1 MGSDSDHPAFTT
13 PLPDGGGVFLL
24 GDSTGRLAAAGGEVR
39 RQLGRHVMKNNR
51 IIIFDTTLRDGEQC
65 PGASM
70 NLREKLEVARQL
82 ARLKV
87 DVIEGG
93 FPVISDGDFHAVQ
106 TIAKEIKGPII
117 AGLARCVPKDIDAA
131 GAAVKPA
138 GKRGRIHVFLA
149 TSKIHREFK
158 LGKARDEI
166 IRLAVEGV
174 ARAKSLVEDVEFSP
188 EDGSR
193 TEPDFLIEVCK
204 AVVAAGATTVNI
216 PDTVGWAV
224 PEQYGALIAQLHA
237 SVREFQTGKAIISVH
252 CHNDLGLAVAN
263 SLAAVRAGARQVEC
277 TVNGIG
283 ERAGNAALEEIV
295 MALKTRAEFFGGYQL
310 GVNTREIV
318 KSSRLVSR
326 MSGLVVQR
334 SKAIVGENAFA
345 HSSGIHQDGILKK
358 RETYEIMDPQEVGW
372 GVTELPLTKHSGR
385 AAVAVRLRHLGFK
398 MTDADVAAI
407 FARFKEIGDK
417 KKFVYDD
424 DLVSLVEGHI
434 TEVPE
439 TWSLDY
445 LSVTSGSQTVPTATV
460 RMKKPGAKAGES
472 EVLQDASIGDGPVD
486 AVLKAMDRLTRTP
499 GKLMDYSLRA
509 VSQGKDALGEVT
521 VKVDFN
527 DGNLVVGKGASTD
540 IIEASAR
547 AYLNAINRHLT
558 AQQEGRRALP
568 QP

>member
-1 MGSDSDHPAFTT
+1 
-13 PLPDGGGVFLL
+13 
-24 GDSTGRLAAAGGEVR
+24 
-39 RQLGRHVMKNNR
+39 MKNKR

-70 NLREKLEVARQL
+70 NLREKLEIARQL

-87 DVIEGG
+87 DVIEAG
-93 FPVISDGDFHAVQ
+93 FPVISDGDFEAVQ
-106 TIAKEIKGPII
+106 SIAREIKGPIVC
-117 AGLARCVPKDIDAA
+117 GLARCVAKDIDAA
-131 GAAVKPA
+131 GEALKPA
-138 GKRGRIHVFLA
+138 SPRARIHVFLA

-158 LGKARDEI
+158 LGKAQEEI
-166 IRLAVEGV
+166 VRLAVGGV
-174 ARAKSLVEDVEFSP
+174 KRAKTFVDDVEFSP

-193 TEPDFLIEVCK
+193 TEPDFLARVCL

-224 PEQYGALIAQLHA
+224 PEQYGALIKGLYDQVPEFRSGK
-237 SVREFQTGKAIISVH
+237 SVISVH

-263 SLAAVRAGARQVEC
+263 SLAAVHAGARQVEC

-283 ERAGNAALEEIV
+283 ERAGNAALEEIT
-295 MALKTRAEFFGGYQL
+295 MAIKTRGDFFAGFSSGI
-310 GVNTREIV
+310 NTREIL
-318 KSSRLVSR
+318 KASRLVSR

-358 RETYEIMDPQEVGW
+358 RETYEIMDPKVVGW
-372 GVTELPLTKHSGR
+372 GGTELPLTKHSGR
-385 AAVAVRLRHLGFK
+385 AAVAARLKHLGFK
-398 MTDADVAAI
+398 MAEADVNAI

-424 DLVSLVEGHI
+424 DLATLVEGVF

-445 LSVTSGSQTVPTATV
+445 LNVTSGNHTVPTATV
-460 RMKKPGAKAGES
+460 RLRKSGDKSAKV
-472 EVLQDASIGDGPVD
+472 EVLQDAGIGDGPVD
-486 AVLKAMDRLTRTP
+486 ATLKAIDRLARTQ
-499 GKLMDYSLRA
+499 GRLMHYSLRA

-521 VKVDFN
+521 VKVNFG
-527 DGNLVVGKGASTD
+527 DGELITGKGASTD
-540 IIEASAR
+540 VIEASAR
-547 AYLNAINRHLT
+547 AYLNALNRWLSNKKS
-558 AQQEGRRALP
+558 GRGDGSRRLGG
-568 QP
+568 

>member
-1 MGSDSDHPAFTT
+1 
-13 PLPDGGGVFLL
+13 
-24 GDSTGRLAAAGGEVR
+24 
-39 RQLGRHVMKNNR
+39 MKSNR
-51 IIIFDTTLRDGEQC
+51 IVIFDTTLRDGEQC

-87 DVIEGG
+87 DVIEAG
-93 FPVISDGDFHAVQ
+93 FPVISDGDFTAVN
-106 TIAKEIKGPII
+106 TIAKEIKGPVIC
-117 AGLARCVPKDIDAA
+117 GLARCVPKDIDAA
-131 GAAVKPA
+131 GEAVKPA

-174 ARAKSLVEDVEFSP
+174 KRAKSFTEDVEFSP

-193 TEPDFLIEVCK
+193 TEPDFLVEVCK
-204 AVVAAGATTVNI
+204 AVIAVGATTLNI

-224 PEQYGALIAQLHA
+224 PEEYGALIGRLYE
-237 SVREFQTGKAIISVH
+237 SVPEFQSGKAVISVH

-263 SLAAVRAGARQVEC
+263 SLAAVRNGARQIEC

-283 ERAGNAALEEIV
+283 ERAGNASLEEVV
-295 MALKTRAEFFGGYQL
+295 MAMKTREDIYKGFST
-310 GVNTREIV
+310 GVSTREIV

-372 GVTELPLTKHSGR
+372 GQTELPLTKHSGR
-385 AAVAVRLRHLGFK
+385 AAVAARLKHLGFK
-398 MTDADVAAI
+398 MTDSDVAAI
-407 FARFKEIGDK
+407 FAKFKEVGDK

-424 DLVSLVEGHI
+424 DLTALVEGHI

-439 TWSLDY
+439 TWSLEY
-445 LSVTSGSQTVPTATV
+445 ISVTTGNQAVPTATV
-460 RMKKPGAKAGES
+460 RLRNTSTKNGEP
-472 EVLQDASIGDGPVD
+472 LQDAGIGDGPVD
-486 AVLKAMDRLTRTP
+486 ASLKAIDRLTKTRGT
-499 GKLMDYSLRA
+499 LMDYSLRA

-521 VKVDFN
+521 VKVDFG
-527 DGNLVVGKGASTD
+527 DKELVTGKGASTD

-547 AYLNAINRHLT
+547 AYLNAVNRFLL
-558 AQQEGRRALP
+558 AGNGRTKQVEHP
-568 QP
+568 

>member
-1 MGSDSDHPAFTT
+1 VGFFVFPTPPARPWAETLDNPGNTRTTEIMKDH
-13 PLPDGGGVFLL
+13 
-24 GDSTGRLAAAGGEVR
+24 
-39 RQLGRHVMKNNR
+39 R
-51 IIIFDTTLRDGEQC
+51 ILIFDTTLRDGEQC

-87 DVIEGG
+87 DIIEAG
-93 FPVISDGDFHAVQ
+93 FPITSEGDFAAVQ
-106 TIAKEIKGPII
+106 AIAREIKGPII

-138 GKRGRIHVFLA
+138 GRRARIHVFLA
-149 TSKIHREFK
+149 TSKLHREFK
-158 LGKARDEI
+158 LGKAQHEI
-166 IRLAVEGV
+166 LRLAVEGV
-174 ARAKSLVEDVEFSP
+174 KRAKSLVNDVEFSP

-193 TEPDFLIEVCK
+193 TEPDFLVQVCQ

-224 PEQYGALIAQLHA
+224 PDQYAALIRKLRD
-237 SVREFQTGKAIISVH
+237 SVPEFRSGKAVISVH

-263 SLAAVRAGARQVEC
+263 SVAAVSAGARQVEC

-283 ERAGNAALEEIV
+283 ERAGNASLEEVV
-295 MALKTRAEFFGGYQL
+295 MAIKTRGDFFGRVWT

-358 RETYEIMDPQEVGW
+358 RETYEIMDPEDVGW
-372 GVTELPLTKHSGR
+372 GKTELPLTKHSGR
-385 AAVAVRLRHLGFK
+385 AAVAARLKHLGFK

-407 FARFKEIGDK
+407 FTRFKEIGDK

-424 DLVSLVEGHI
+424 DLSALVEGHI
-434 TEVPE
+434 TVVPE

-445 LSVTSGSQTVPTATV
+445 LHVSSGTGTVPTATV
-460 RMKKPGAKAGES
+460 RLKKAGRKPEFA
-472 EVLQDASIGDGPVD
+472 QDAGTGDGPVD
-486 AVLKAMDRLTRTP
+486 AALKAIDRLTRTR
-499 GKLMDYSLRA
+499 GRLIDYTIRA

-521 VKVDFN
+521 LKADFG
-527 DGNLVVGKGASTD
+527 DAKLVPGKGASTD
-540 IIEASAR
+540 VIEASAR
-547 AYLNAINRHLT
+547 AYLNAVNRFLSEDQKAAKKRT
-558 AQQEGRRALP
+558 

>member
-1 MGSDSDHPAFTT
+1 M
-13 PLPDGGGVFLL
+13 
-24 GDSTGRLAAAGGEVR
+24 
-39 RQLGRHVMKNNR
+39 
-51 IIIFDTTLRDGEQC
+51 
-65 PGASM
+65 
-70 NLREKLEVARQL
+70 
-82 ARLKV
+82 
-87 DVIEGG
+87 
-93 FPVISDGDFHAVQ
+93 
-106 TIAKEIKGPII
+106 
-117 AGLARCVPKDIDAA
+117 
-131 GAAVKPA
+131 
-138 GKRGRIHVFLA
+138 
-149 TSKIHREFK
+149 
-158 LGKARDEI
+158 
-166 IRLAVEGV
+166 
-174 ARAKSLVEDVEFSP
+174 
-188 EDGSR
+188 
-193 TEPDFLIEVCK
+193 
-204 AVVAAGATTVNI
+204 
-216 PDTVGWAV
+216 
-224 PEQYGALIAQLHA
+224 
-237 SVREFQTGKAIISVH
+237 
-252 CHNDLGLAVAN
+252 
-263 SLAAVRAGARQVEC
+263 
-277 TVNGIG
+277 NGIG

-295 MALKTRAEFFGGYQL
+295 MALRTRSEFFGGYQI
-310 GVNTREIV
+310 GVNAKEIV

-385 AAVAVRLRHLGFK
+385 AAVAMRLRHLGFK

-424 DLVSLVEGHI
+424 DLVTLVEGHI

-460 RMKKPGAKAGES
+460 RMKRGGAKAGEG
-472 EVLQDASIGDGPVD
+472 ELLQDASIGDGPVD
-486 AVLKAMDRLTRTP
+486 AVLKAMDRLTKTP
-499 GKLMDYSLRA
+499 GRLMDYSLRA

-558 AQQEGRRALP
+558 AQQERTGAGG

>member
-1 MGSDSDHPAFTT
+1 
-13 PLPDGGGVFLL
+13 
-24 GDSTGRLAAAGGEVR
+24 
-39 RQLGRHVMKNNR
+39 MKNNR

-70 NLREKLEVARQL
+70 NLREKLEIARQL

-93 FPVISDGDFHAVQ
+93 FPVISQGDFDAVR
-106 TIAKEIKGPII
+106 TIAREIKGPTI

-131 GAAVKPA
+131 GEAVKPA

-158 LGKARDEI
+158 LGKAQNEI

-174 ARAKSLVEDVEFSP
+174 KRAKSWVTNVEFSP
-188 EDGSR
+188 EDASR
-193 TEPDFLIEVCK
+193 TEPDFLVQVCQA
-204 AVVAAGATTVNI
+204 AVDAGATTVNI

-224 PEQYGALIAQLHA
+224 PDQFGALIRHLHE
-237 SVREFQTGKAIISVH
+237 SVRAFQTGKAVISVH

-283 ERAGNAALEEIV
+283 ERAGNASLEELV
-295 MALKTRAEFFGGYQL
+295 MAMKTRQDFFGGFHC

-326 MSGLVVQR
+326 MSGLLVQR

-372 GVTELPLTKHSGR
+372 GKTELPLTKHSGR
-385 AAVAVRLRHLGFK
+385 AAVAVRLKHLGFK
-398 MTDADVAAI
+398 MTDADVTAI

-424 DLVSLVEGHI
+424 DLAALVEGHI
-434 TEVPE
+434 AVVPE

-445 LSVTSGSQTVPTATV
+445 LGVTSGSQLVPTATV
-460 RMKKPGAKAGES
+460 RLKKVGGKKGDE
-472 EVLQDASIGDGPVD
+472 LFQDAGIGDGPVD
-486 AVLKAMDRLTRTP
+486 AALKAIDRLTKVR
-499 GKLMDYSLRA
+499 GRLVDYSLRA

-521 VKVDFN
+521 VKADFG
-527 DGNLVVGKGASTD
+527 DGELVTGKGASTD
-540 IIEASAR
+540 VIEASAR
-547 AYLNAINRHLT
+547 AYLNAVNRFLMAGQEKT
-558 AQQEGRRALP
+558 PKAAQP
-568 QP
+568 

>member
-1 MGSDSDHPAFTT
+1 MKDH
-13 PLPDGGGVFLL
+13 
-24 GDSTGRLAAAGGEVR
+24 
-39 RQLGRHVMKNNR
+39 R
-51 IIIFDTTLRDGEQC
+51 IVIFDTTLRDGEQC

-87 DVIEGG
+87 DIIEAG
-93 FPVISDGDFHAVQ
+93 FPISNEGDFAAVQ
-106 TIAKEIKGPII
+106 AIAREIKGPII

-138 GKRGRIHVFLA
+138 GKRSRIHVFLA
-149 TSKIHREFK
+149 TSRIHREFK
-158 LGKARDEI
+158 LGKAQHEI
-166 IRLAVEGV
+166 LRLAVEGV
-174 ARAKSLVEDVEFSP
+174 KRASSFVDDIEFSP

-193 TEPDFLIEVCK
+193 TEPDFLVQVCQ

-224 PEQYGALIAQLHA
+224 PSQYAALIRHLHD
-237 SVREFQTGKAIISVH
+237 SVPEFQSGQAVISVH

-263 SLAAVRAGARQVEC
+263 SLAAVSAGARQVEC
-277 TVNGIG
+277 TINGIG
-283 ERAGNAALEEIV
+283 ERAGNASLEEIV
-295 MALKTRAEFFGGYQL
+295 MAIKTRGDFFGKVWT
-310 GVNTREIV
+310 GVNSREIV

-358 RETYEIMDPQEVGW
+358 RETYEIMDPEDVGW
-372 GVTELPLTKHSGR
+372 GKTELPLTKHSGR
-385 AAVAVRLRHLGFK
+385 AAVAARLRHLGFK
-398 MTDADVAAI
+398 MTDADIAAI
-407 FARFKEIGDK
+407 FTRFKEIGDK

-424 DLVSLVEGHI
+424 DLSALVEGHI

-445 LSVTSGSQTVPTATV
+445 LHVSSGTGTVPTATV
-460 RMKKPGAKAGES
+460 RLKKAGRKPEM
-472 EVLQDASIGDGPVD
+472 VQDAGTGDGPVD
-486 AVLKAMDRLTRTP
+486 AALKAIDRLTKTR
-499 GKLMDYSLRA
+499 GRLIDYTIRA

-521 VKVDFN
+521 LKANFGDAK
-527 DGNLVVGKGASTD
+527 LVPGKGASTD

-547 AYLNAINRHLT
+547 AYLNAVNRFLSKSESRSSKKQT
-558 AQQEGRRALP
+558 